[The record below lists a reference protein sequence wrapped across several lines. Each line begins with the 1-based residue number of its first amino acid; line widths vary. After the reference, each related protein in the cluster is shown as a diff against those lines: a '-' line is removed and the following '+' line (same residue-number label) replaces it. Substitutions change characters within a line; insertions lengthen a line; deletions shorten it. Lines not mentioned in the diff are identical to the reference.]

1 VRGAL
6 TPARSDAVVI
16 SFFPSE
22 NYNEGVVRSKL
33 SPLLGWAE
41 DANVPVL
48 GVMHL
53 TKDGKNIGGSDVF
66 LKACRAAI
74 LCDDDDTK
82 PSQRLMTLVESNSAE
97 TGAAVPYRIKTAQL
111 EGGATAGVID
121 WLSGATKRKTV
132 PLSIPAPTVSEDP
145 EKWVRRVLAGGA
157 QIGAA
162 ALQEAA
168 DHVGI
173 SRRTLYELRQSGVL
187 DTVKAPGRR
196 EKLWTLRA

>member
-1 VRGAL
+1 M
-6 TPARSDAVVI
+6 
-16 SFFPSE
+16 
-22 NYNEGVVRSKL
+22 RSKL

-66 LKACRAAI
+66 LKTCRAAI
-74 LCDDDDTK
+74 LCDDDPDDDNR
-82 PSQRLMTLVESNSAE
+82 RLMTLVESNAAE
-97 TGAAVPYRIKTAQL
+97 TGAFVPCRIKSVSL
-111 EGGATAGVID
+111 GGGVSAGAID
-121 WLSGATKRKTV
+121 WLAPSTSKPKIV
-132 PLSIPAPTVSEDP
+132 PLSIPAPTISEDP

-173 SRRTLYELRQSGVL
+173 SRRSLYELRQAGIL

>member
-1 VRGAL
+1 
-6 TPARSDAVVI
+6 
-16 SFFPSE
+16 
-22 NYNEGVVRSKL
+22 VRSKL

-74 LCDDDDTK
+74 LCDDDPDDD
-82 PSQRLMTLVESNSAE
+82 SRRLMALVESNSAE

-111 EGGATAGVID
+111 EGGATAGVIE
-121 WLSGATKRKTV
+121 WLSASLAPSKRKTV
-132 PLSIPAPTVSEDP
+132 PLAIPSPTVSEDP

-173 SRRTLYELRQSGVL
+173 SRRTLYELRHSGVL